1 MKSKASLGWLKLSI
15 PEKVEKGNHIISSI
29 ESNPV
34 FKNCIPTTTE
44 VATLLAELE
53 TAHQNSMKGGLNL
66 TVLLHQKE
74 KEVDNAMSRLV
85 NFVEIVANGDD
96 AVILA
101 AGMGVKARA
110 IPQQRTV
117 AALHGEHQGEA
128 ILQAPAVKNGSYL
141 WQKKLIRMAAD
152 ETSDAWEHAGVTTR
166 TRFVV
171 QGLTAGAKYLFRVAS
186 ITSKGQ
192 GPWSDAV
199 SLIAL

>member
-1 MKSKASLGWLKLSI
+1 M
-15 PEKVEKGNHIISSI
+15 NY
-29 ESNPV
+29 
-34 FKNCIPTTTE
+34 
-44 VATLLAELE
+44 
-53 TAHQNSMKGGLNL
+53 
-66 TVLLHQKE
+66 
-74 KEVDNAMSRLV
+74 
-85 NFVEIVANGDD
+85 VEIVANGDD

-101 AGMGVKARA
+101 AGMSVKAKTM
-110 IPQQRTV
+110 PKQRTV

-128 ILQAPAVKNGSYL
+128 VLQTPAAKNGSYI
-141 WQKKLIRMAAD
+141 WQKKLIRTAAD

-192 GPWSDAV
+192 GPWSDSV